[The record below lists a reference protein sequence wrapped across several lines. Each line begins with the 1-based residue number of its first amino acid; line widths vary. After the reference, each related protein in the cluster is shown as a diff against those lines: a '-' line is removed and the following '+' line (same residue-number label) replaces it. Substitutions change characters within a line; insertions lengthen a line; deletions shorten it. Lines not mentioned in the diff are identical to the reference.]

1 MTNAELVAYHGN
13 PALKASVLAE
23 MAEHRAADAL
33 VKGVYWENGRGC
45 AVGCLTHDPVGGH
58 AQYPV
63 RWGIPEELA
72 WLEDALFERL
82 PNGLAQVWP
91 ERFLLAIPAGS
102 DLSGVYAAW
111 SAALMLDPER
121 GNITRCVG
129 FLDAEAAVR
138 LVGALW
144 QEANPSE
151 SDADSAADSANSAVD
166 SAVEWASRSA
176 VDSEMW
182 RTSWSVARA
191 ARSAAWSAESA
202 RLAHPPVWSVARS
215 AADSTNDAPAHW
227 QWMAD
232 RLIACL
238 TKAPVVVAS

>member
-45 AVGCLTHDPVGGH
+45 AVGCLTHDPWGGH

-72 WLEDALFERL
+72 WLEDSIFENL
-82 PNGLAQVWP
+82 PSGLAWVWP
-91 ERFLLAIPAGS
+91 ERFLAAIPTGA

-121 GNITRCVG
+121 GNITRCG
-129 FLDAEAAVR
+129 GYPLAEAAIRV
-138 LVGALW
+138 VGELW
-144 QEANPSE
+144 RDTHTASRQAWAAASGQAWAARRQAESADEWEAASAAE
-151 SDADSAADSANSAVD
+151 SAADSA
-166 SAVEWASRSA
+166 EWLAASISRSI
-176 VDSEMW
+176 
-182 RTSWSVARA
+182 SWA
-191 ARSAAWSAESA
+191 AG
-202 RLAHPPVWSVARS
+202 S

-232 RLIACL
+232 RLIECL

>member
-1 MTNAELVAYHGN
+1 VTNAELVAYHGN

-33 VKGVYWENGRGC
+33 VKGVYWEDGRGC
-45 AVGCLTHDPVGGH
+45 AVGCLTNDPAGGH

-63 RWGIPEELA
+63 RWGIPEKLA
-72 WLEDALFERL
+72 WLEDAIFEKL

-91 ERFLLAIPAGS
+91 ERFLVAIPAGS

-111 SAALMLDPER
+111 SVALMLDPER
-121 GNITRCVG
+121 GNITRCAG
-129 FLDAEAAVR
+129 FPEAEAAVR
-138 LVGALW
+138 LVGTLW

-151 SDADSAADSANSAVD
+151 SDAEFAESAAESAVD
-166 SAVEWASRSA
+166 SAVERASRSE

-182 RTSWSVARA
+182 LTSWSVARA

-202 RLAHPPVWSVARS
+202 QLAHSPVWSVARS
-215 AADSTNDAPAHW
+215 AADSTNDAPAYW

-238 TKAPVVVAS
+238 VDAPVVVAS

>member
-1 MTNAELVAYHGN
+1 
-13 PALKASVLAE
+13 
-23 MAEHRAADAL
+23 
-33 VKGVYWENGRGC
+33 
-45 AVGCLTHDPVGGH
+45 
-58 AQYPV
+58 
-63 RWGIPEELA
+63 
-72 WLEDALFERL
+72 
-82 PNGLAQVWP
+82 
-91 ERFLLAIPAGS
+91 
-102 DLSGVYAAW
+102 
-111 SAALMLDPER
+111 MLDPER